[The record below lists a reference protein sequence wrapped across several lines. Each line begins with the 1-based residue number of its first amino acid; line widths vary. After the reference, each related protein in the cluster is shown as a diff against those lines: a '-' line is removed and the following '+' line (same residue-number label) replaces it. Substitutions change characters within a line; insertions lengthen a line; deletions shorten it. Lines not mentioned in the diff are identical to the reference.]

1 MGKPQFGNLLRRARE
16 EKAFSLRQLA
26 ERVGIGYSRLAKI
39 ESGTRPAPGLAEVRR
54 LSDVLGLDM
63 ADLIVAA
70 GTSREVMEHL
80 VWSERLQEA
89 TAGADVAG
97 HLPERSTLLS
107 KNTYCANVVEREG
120 ALCTLKLGKARIRAF
135 SFSDADELV
144 LRVPPE
150 AVVVHV
156 RPSEAA
162 ASTAENVLPMRVKK
176 IRRLGQVTN
185 LVLEGPG
192 FEMNSLHAGRSVDR
206 MELNERD
213 TVYAAVQATA
223 IRTEPNS

>member
-1 MGKPQFGNLLRRARE
+1 
-16 EKAFSLRQLA
+16 
-26 ERVGIGYSRLAKI
+26 
-39 ESGTRPAPGLAEVRR
+39 
-54 LSDVLGLDM
+54 M

-80 VWSERLQEA
+80 VWAERLQEGS
-89 TAGADVAG
+89 TGADVAEY
-97 HLPERSTLLS
+97 LPERSTLLS
-107 KNTYCANVVEREG
+107 KNTYRAVVVEREG
-120 ALCTLKLGKARIRAF
+120 ALCTLRLGTARVRAF
-135 SFSDADELV
+135 SFSDAGKLV

-150 AVVVHV
+150 AVVVHI
-156 RPSEAA
+156 RPAEAA

-206 MELNERD
+206 MGLKEQD

-223 IRTEPNS
+223 IHTEPES